1 MKKPFSTAGNAVR
14 DRSRKMAAV
23 LFAVCLLG
31 STTASA
37 DSCKTVLCM
46 YGKLTG
52 NSGGSECSSAE
63 ADYFNIIKKKH
74 GDISWSRTATA
85 RGQFL
90 NSCGGADSAINKKI
104 NDKFGKVMG

>member
-1 MKKPFSTAGNAVR
+1 MKKPVSTAGNAVP

-23 LFAVCLLG
+23 LFAICLLG
-31 STTASA
+31 SATASA

-63 ADYFNIIKKKH
+63 ADYFNILIKKH
-74 GDISWSRTATA
+74 GDVRWGKTSTA

-90 NSCGGADSAINKKI
+90 NSCPGADTGFNKKI
-104 NDKFGKVMG
+104 NDKFGKVRG